1 MAKEYLVTPVA
12 ALPDDAGDG
21 FVEIKE
27 TDFATVG
34 QAAMAGDSAIVDD
47 FIIKPGGSIVVEG
60 GDIETAG
67 GFTLNIYKP
76 LRAWRGTD
84 GKQFEDFNAAV
95 SQITIAPADPDN
107 SRIDLIY
114 AVMTEDAD
122 AVQETRHAK
131 LDPTDDTSAEADVSV
146 YTRKR
151 NTITITVLAGTPS
164 VTPAAPTPPQALYA
178 LMYEVTV
185 PAGADALTGNNI
197 RDIRHNFDTLEEV
210 NERLAVLETEVNTQG
225 QNQHR
230 HKANQVDIEN
240 GAGKFS
246 GLTEQQ
252 AWQLLGTQDDTTQND
267 PIFRPEILTP
277 EIAPYLA
284 ASGKLGSTGGVDGA
298 TPVVLLPVGRVV
310 SFFGSPSRKIE
321 PGSFPSVVES
331 TSINAQIVN
340 KHIDATSNSKSQ
352 SLPLGLSDISAIQS
366 DGGGTFEYQ
375 SYSTSMVERS
385 RAYQGGKLACA
396 YNSTKIVVMGGASG
410 YGDSAVYEID
420 TVSGLIAQRV
430 LTGDVP
436 QWFIKG
442 VFPCGDGVNVI
453 CCQQPGADAGH
464 NGGKLE
470 WFKINMSTLVSTKFT
485 GTAPGYDAGD
495 VLGTVGTAVIG
506 DLIAPNAIVIM
517 IKTNING
524 VNFGDNK
531 MWIYHCDSDS
541 FEMFT
546 PVGQNPL
553 TGIGL
558 ILNELLV
565 DVDFCMYQS
574 GKGVLVR
581 SRGGAATYTFDYGT
595 RTWSRLNISQPSAD
609 FTPKYGNQIWGLTI
623 GHANGRVYLTSET
636 SNVWELTPSSTAP
649 QWRSIGM
656 PVAFGSATSG
666 RGFVGFASLL
676 SGGLPAGD
684 GFALC
689 GRVDNAQRKEIFKFA
704 AGGIIEAA
712 CGLTLSGTTTQASF
726 VVEDGYMLPWQV
738 GTVFLNPIGNL
749 PAGSIKLEVQF
760 NGANWIEITRD
771 TVSLVI
777 SPTGTPTRRLR
788 ITLFGA
794 GTTKPCIASLNETY
808 EQQAGPGLS
817 QLFLQF
823 NAITSGVRYLYI
835 DRDGAITIE
844 ATAQPSNPEKCLLM
858 RITPNVGSPTTGAP
872 TPFDFVNK
880 RHIRRK
886 YTATRS
892 GGLTPSIANDLP
904 CLPTFIRGY
913 VKALTTGILS
923 DLTDGNFPVTFN
935 TDIAVAGLAT
945 NGDSYIIELE
955 CA

>member
-1 MAKEYLVTPVA
+1 MKEYLVTPKA
-12 ALPDDAGDG
+12 DLPGDAGEG

-67 GFTLNIYKP
+67 GFNLNIFKP

-84 GKQFEDFNAAV
+84 GKHFEDFNAAV

-107 SRIDLIY
+107 SRIDVIY

-131 LDPTDDTSAEADVSV
+131 LDPTDDSSAEADVNV

-164 VTPAAPTPPQALYA
+164 VSPAAPTPPEALYA

-210 NERLAVLETEVNTQG
+210 NERLAVLESDVNVIG
-225 QNQHR
+225 QNAHR
-230 HKANQVDIEN
+230 HKASQVDIEN

-246 GLTEQQ
+246 GLTEQE
-252 AWQLLGTQDDTTQND
+252 AWALLGTQDDTTQND

-284 ASGKLGSTGGVDGA
+284 TSGKLGSTGGVDGA
-298 TPVVLLPVGRVV
+298 TPVVLMPVGRQV

-321 PGSFPSVVES
+321 PGSFPAVVEA
-331 TSINAQIVN
+331 TNINARIVN
-340 KHIDATSNSKSQ
+340 KHVDEAANSRSN

-375 SYSTSMVERS
+375 AYSTSMVERS
-385 RAYQGGKLACA
+385 RPYQGGNLACA
-396 YNSTKIVVMGGASG
+396 YNATKIVVMGGASG

-430 LTGDVP
+430 LTGNVP

-442 VFPCGDGVNVI
+442 VFPCGDGIHVI
-453 CCQQPGADAGH
+453 CCQQPGADAGQ

-470 WFKINMSTLVSTKFT
+470 WFRVNMSTLVSTKFT

-495 VLGTVGTAVIG
+495 VNGLNGTAVIG
-506 DLIAPNAIVIM
+506 DLVAPNAIVIM
-517 IKTNING
+517 IRTNISG

-531 MWIYHCDSDS
+531 MWIYHVDSNT

-558 ILNELLV
+558 TLNELLV

-581 SRGGAATYTFDYGT
+581 GKSGVATYTFDYGT

-609 FTPKYGNQIWGLTI
+609 YSSRFGNQLWGLTI

-636 SNVWELTPSSTAP
+636 SNVWELTPSGTAP
-649 QWRSIGM
+649 LWRSIGM
-656 PVAFGSATSG
+656 PVAFGSGTSG
-666 RGFVGFASLL
+666 RGFVGFGSLI

-684 GFALC
+684 GFVLC

-704 AGGIIEAA
+704 PGGIIEAA

-726 VVEDGYMLPWQV
+726 VINDGYMLPWQV
-738 GTVFLNPIGNL
+738 AKVFLNPIGNL
-749 PAGSIKLEVQF
+749 PAGSLKMELQLDGSTWV
-760 NGANWIEITRD
+760 EINRD
-771 TVSLVI
+771 TITTVT
-777 SPTGTPTRRLR
+777 SPGGTPTRKLR

-794 GTTKPCIASLNETY
+794 GTTKPCIAALNETY
-808 EQQAGPGLS
+808 EQAAGPGLS

-823 NAITSGVRYLYI
+823 NIITSGVRYLYI
-835 DRDGAITIE
+835 NRDGNVTIE
-844 ATAQPSNPEKCLLM
+844 TTAQQSNPEKCLLM
-858 RITPNVGSPTTGAP
+858 KITPHNVSPTTGAP

-892 GGLTPSIANDLP
+892 GGLTPAIANDLP
-904 CLPTFIRGY
+904 CLPTFVRGY
-913 VKALTTGILS
+913 IKTVTTGVLV
-923 DLTDGNFPVTFN
+923 DLPDANFPVTFN
-935 TDIAVAGLAT
+935 TDIAVGGLTT
-945 NGDSYIIELE
+945 NGDAYIIELE